1 MIYERVNLEEP
12 LQQGDIFRSVPR
24 ADFSLSNLAI
34 LSSEGQA
41 EQVTW
46 RELVEH
52 GDTDGVTAVVAIK
65 PVMAIVLSQNCDT
78 ARGRDISL
86 CAVEPLAEHMGEKLA
101 TKPRSWNNQL
111 LKHAHNPRYFYLPAD
126 GNLGITERMSADFRS
141 VMRVDRE
148 DLLDLRA
155 DYRIARLN
163 DVAGEHFRESL
174 AQFFRRYPVNEWYP
188 LTKEEVAVY
197 AEEKGLSSDDFYD
210 WQK

>member
-1 MIYERVNLEEP
+1 MIYERANPQEP

-24 ADFSLSNLAI
+24 PDFSLNNLAI

-52 GDTDGVTAVVAIK
+52 GDTDGVTAIIGIK
-65 PVMAIVLSQNCDT
+65 PVMAIVISQNCDT

-86 CAVEPLAEHMGEKLA
+86 CAVEPLAEHMRDKFSTNPKG
-101 TKPRSWNNQL
+101 WNNQL

-126 GNLGITERMSADFRS
+126 GDLGIEGRMSADFRS
-141 VMRVDRE
+141 VIRVDRE
-148 DLLDLRA
+148 DLLNLRVG
-155 DYRIARLN
+155 YRIARLN
-163 DVAGEHFRESL
+163 DVAAEHFRESL

-197 AEEKGLSSDDFYD
+197 AEVNGLSSDDFYD